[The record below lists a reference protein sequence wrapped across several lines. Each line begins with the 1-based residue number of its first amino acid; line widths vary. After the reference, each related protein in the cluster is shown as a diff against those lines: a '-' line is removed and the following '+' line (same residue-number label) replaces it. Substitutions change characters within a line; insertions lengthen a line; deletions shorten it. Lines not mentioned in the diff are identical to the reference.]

1 MFKSESLAR
10 CDDGRSR
17 GANLGAV
24 GGVVVA
30 NRGAQTAGGAEELD
44 AEDVMPPRGA
54 AAAAARLPA
63 AATKKGLRS
72 ARGGLRS
79 ARGGLPP
86 TPLRGHAADTATRKP

>member
-1 MFKSESLAR
+1 M
-10 CDDGRSR
+10 
-17 GANLGAV
+17 
-24 GGVVVA
+24 A

-72 ARGGLRS
+72 ARGGL
-79 ARGGLPP
+79 PP
-86 TPLRGHAADTATRKP
+86 TPLRGHAADAATRKP